1 MEGREK
7 PSFSPEY
14 SSSKACALVENA
26 QKEDLSLRIFGG
38 LAVRIHSQEYQE
50 VFRKLDREI
59 AFADV
64 DLITH
69 DKSRGKLE
77 QFFKRN
83 GFNAE
88 PRVRRT
94 PAIWAY
100 RQIYVEEG
108 SGLNADIFFDKIEM
122 SHLIDLSKRLEV
134 DSPTIPLADLLLAK
148 LQIQEI
154 NEKDVK
160 DAVLLIRAHS
170 ISDSDK
176 DSINAGYIAKLMS
189 EDWGFCHTLTNNL
202 KKTGLLLD
210 DYSIDRQ
217 DKDDVKSKINQLLAR
232 IENEPKTSRFKF
244 RARIGERK
252 KWYNE
257 VDEAVR
263 DVKEWQ

>member
-1 MEGREK
+1 MEDREK
-7 PSFSPEY
+7 PPFSPDY
-14 SSSKACALVENA
+14 SRSKACALVENA
-26 QKEDLSLRIFGG
+26 QKEDLVLRILGG
-38 LAVRIHSQEYQE
+38 LAVRLHSQEYQE
-50 VFRKLDREI
+50 LFRKLDREI

-69 DKSRGKLE
+69 DKSRRKLE
-77 QFFKRN
+77 PFFNRN

-88 PRVRRT
+88 PRIRKT

-100 RQIYVEEG
+100 RQIYVEES

-134 DSPTIPLADLLLAK
+134 DSPTIPIADILLAK
-148 LQIQEI
+148 LQIHAI
-154 NEKDVK
+154 NEKDIK

-176 DSINAGYIAKLMS
+176 DSINAAYIAKLMS
-189 EDWGFCHTLTNNL
+189 QDWGFCHTVTNNL
-202 KKTGLLLD
+202 KKTELLVD
-210 DYSIDRQ
+210 DYKIDQ
-217 DKDDVKSKINQLLAR
+217 GDKEDVKSKINQLLTR
-232 IENEPKTSRFKF
+232 IEDEPKTSKFKF
-244 RARIGERK
+244 RAKIGERK

-257 VDEAVR
+257 VDEAIR